1 MTDTIFGKI
10 VRKEIPADIV
20 YEDDLC
26 LAFRDIAPQAPTH
39 ILVIPKKSLSSLAD
53 AQESDRDLLGHLLL
67 TANQIAQQ
75 EGLSQGYR
83 TIVNTGAEAGQTVF
97 HLHVHVLGGRPMEWP
112 PG

>member
-20 YEDDLC
+20 YEDELC
-26 LAFRDIAPQAPTH
+26 LAFRDISPQAPTH
-39 ILVIPKKSLSSLAD
+39 VLVIPKKSLTSIAD
-53 AQESDRDLLGHLLL
+53 AQEEDRELLGHLLL

-83 TIVNTGAEAGQTVF
+83 IVVNTGAQAGQTVF

>member
-83 TIVNTGAEAGQTVF
+83 TVVNTGAEAGQTVF